1 MAGEEKITPPVLAFH
16 SMDTLSFAGF
26 HEYPTKNLGK
36 NSAGS
41 NNMKRKDTA
50 GTNLVQRIK

>member
-1 MAGEEKITPPVLAFH
+1 
-16 SMDTLSFAGF
+16 MDTLSFAGF

-36 NSAGS
+36 NRAGS